1 MRIKH
6 PTGLTV
12 RAIRLLSA
20 GIVVALLVAPALADR
35 EVSETVKAK
44 ADGVVTV
51 ENTAGAIEVVGWD
64 RDEVKVEGTLTG
76 DAKELVVDGGK
87 KTRIEVKYSRRSKN
101 LKGGADLVIHVPE
114 ASRLDVE
121 CISAGIEVH
130 GVTGIIDAESIS
142 GDVTIGGNCR
152 VVEAETIS
160 GRVTIDCEARA
171 VSATSI
177 SGLVSASG
185 RSSEVEAE
193 TVSGDIR
200 LEFDTY
206 LDLDVESVSG
216 DATVN
221 GDLDGGGN
229 FGFEL
234 HSGTLKLLV
243 PGEVNADFR
252 ITTFSG
258 GIDNGFGQ
266 KARKT
271 SKYAPGRELE
281 FTNGNGDARVRID
294 TFSGDVVIRKR

>member
-6 PTGLTV
+6 PTNLAV
-12 RAIRLLSA
+12 RTIRILSA

-44 ADGVVTV
+44 PDGVVTV
-51 ENTAGAIEVVGWD
+51 ENIAGAIEVVGWD
-64 RDEVKVEGTLTG
+64 RNEVKVEGTLTG

-87 KTRIEVKYSRRSKN
+87 KTRIEVKYPRHSKN

-114 ASRLDVE
+114 DSRLDVE
-121 CISAGIEVH
+121 CISASIKVR

-142 GDVTIGGNCR
+142 GDVTVAGKCR
-152 VVEAETIS
+152 EVEAETIS

-171 VSATSI
+171 VSVASI

-200 LEFDTY
+200 LEFDTF
-206 LDLDVESVSG
+206 LGLDVESVSG
-216 DATVN
+216 DATVS

-234 HSGTLKLLV
+234 HSGTLNLLV
-243 PGEVNADFR
+243 PGDVSADFR
-252 ITTFSG
+252 IATFSG
-258 GIDNGFGQ
+258 GISDFDRDAYRFQVNWIEVDGEWKIDFVDL
-266 KARKT
+266 
-271 SKYAPGRELE
+271 LE
-281 FTNGNGDARVRID
+281 VLSR
-294 TFSGDVVIRKR
+294 